1 MKQVSSFLLIIFFFC
16 SCAKNEPIEITAKD
30 YHATVGKLTNV
41 IVHDI
46 FSPPVASR
54 IYAYTNLAAYEI
66 IAGKDK
72 NFVSLGSEFKNF
84 EPLPEPDTT
93 KQINSRISA
102 LVAFMEI
109 GKQLT
114 FSQEK
119 IAVYQDSLYRAWKNK
134 NEESFL
140 ASKNYGIKVAN
151 HIKVWMNKDN
161 YKETRTMPKYSVYSE
176 DPSRWQPTPPSYMS
190 GLEPH
195 WAKIRPFSI
204 DSASQFIPP
213 RPPKF
218 SLDENSMFRKDL
230 MEVYRV
236 KLEMKNNEKK
246 SEKLKIAK
254 FWDCNPYVTIQRGHL
269 MFATKKI
276 TPGGHWIGV
285 CEIAAKKSNL
295 DFEESVYAY
304 TTTSLAIFDA
314 FISCWDEKYRS
325 DLIRP
330 ETLINQY
337 IDENW
342 NPVLQ
347 TPPFP
352 EYPSG
357 HSVVSGAAAVVL
369 TQLFGENFAYLDT
382 SEQDY
387 GLPAR
392 SFSSFNQAAKE
403 AAISRLYGGIHYR
416 FAIENGLVQGKSLG
430 KFVVNDLGVK
440 TITN

>member
-140 ASKNYGIKVAN
+140 ASKNYGLKVAN

-430 KFVVNDLGVK
+430 KFIVNDLEIK
-440 TITN
+440 TVTN